1 MICSHCQREIAE
13 YSNFCT
19 YCGARQRPTAFRR
32 RLMRSAV
39 DSKLGGVCG
48 GIGEYFDVDPTMVRL
63 LWIVLSVVPGALVG
77 GVLAYVLAWTIIP
90 KAPLATAVSSAAPL
104 EHAAK

>member
-1 MICSHCQREIAE
+1 MMCSHCQRDISDS
-13 YSNFCT
+13 SNFCS
-19 YCGARQRPTAFRR
+19 YCGARQRPTGVSR

-63 LWIVLSVVPGALVG
+63 LWAVLSVVPGAFVG
-77 GVLAYVLAWTIIP
+77 GVLAYILAWAIVP
-90 KAPLATAVSSAAPL
+90 KAPLPFAAPGAAAL

>member
-13 YSNFCT
+13 YSNFCS
-19 YCGARQRPTAFRR
+19 YCGARQRTAAVSR
-32 RLMRSAV
+32 RLMRSV
-39 DSKLGGVCG
+39 IDSKLGGVCG

-63 LWIVLSVVPGALVG
+63 LWVVLSVVPGMLVG
-77 GVLAYVLAWTIIP
+77 GVLLYVLAWAIVP
-90 KAPLATAVSSAAPL
+90 KAPQVTSAPSGTPL

>member
-1 MICSHCQREIAE
+1 MMCSHCQRDISDS
-13 YSNFCT
+13 SNFCS
-19 YCGARQRPTAFRR
+19 YCGARQRPTGVSR

-63 LWIVLSVVPGALVG
+63 LWAVLSVVPGAFVG
-77 GVLAYVLAWTIIP
+77 GVLAYILAWTIVP
-90 KAPLATAVSSAAPL
+90 NAPLPFAAPGTAPL

>member
-1 MICSHCQREIAE
+1 MCSYCQRDISES
-13 YSNFCT
+13 SNFCSF
-19 YCGARQRPTAFRR
+19 CGARQRPTAFSR

-63 LWIVLSVVPGALVG
+63 LWVVLSVVPGALVG
-77 GVLAYVLAWTIIP
+77 GVLAYVLAWSIVP
-90 KAPLATAVSSAAPL
+90 KAPRAPAVPGPAPL
-104 EHAAK
+104 EHVAN